1 MIGELVILFRVEHLE
16 QRGGGVAP
24 RIRAHLINLV
34 QQHDRVLHAHA
45 FHAVDES
52 SGHGRDVR
60 APVSAHV
67 RLVSHSAQRDAL
79 KRPRQRLGDGPR
91 QRRLPDA
98 GRAEETQDG
107 RSRLG
112 SKATHREVL
121 HDAIFH
127 LVQAVMLRV
136 EDRARLRYGNLARLR
151 RRLFAPRE
159 RRHRLHPRARRAVR
173 GRLFRHLTKLSKLRL
188 GRLERLRRRVRGVQ
202 APVESVE
209 VVCLIGGAVRLAE
222 LLANRLHLLPKDVL
236 ALGLTQAALHAFGHV
251 SVDHERPELGL
262 DERQRALHAFLRARR
277 VEESEASVEVVLER
291 GDEEVG
297 ESVRWGARK
306 QRLETT
312 RVALATL
319 ELIHELAG
327 VGFERGRHR
336 GELGIARLVV

>member
-1 MIGELVILFRVEHLE
+1 M
-16 QRGGGVAP
+16 
-24 RIRAHLINLV
+24 
-34 QQHDRVLHAHA
+34 
-45 FHAVDES
+45 
-52 SGHGRDVR
+52 
-60 APVSAHV
+60 
-67 RLVSHSAQRDAL
+67 
-79 KRPRQRLGDGPR
+79 
-91 QRRLPDA
+91 
-98 GRAEETQDG
+98 
-107 RSRLG
+107 
-112 SKATHREVL
+112 
-121 HDAIFH
+121 
-127 LVQAVMLRV
+127 
-136 EDRARLRYGNLARLR
+136 
-151 RRLFAPRE
+151 
-159 RRHRLHPRARRAVR
+159 
-173 GRLFRHLTKLSKLRL
+173 
-188 GRLERLRRRVRGVQ
+188 Q

-209 VVCLIGGAVRLAE
+209 VVCLIGDAVRLAE